1 MLWKVIACWSSY
13 EYKDVTR
20 RSRERAK
27 WQKEGRIRWGGG
39 TEWRSKVTSRP
50 RVHGLRCQWL
60 KRTWKKK
67 KQPTL
72 KGIVMKFCWI
82 GVMQNFSH
90 ISPWHL
96 QYNLYFS
103 WLYCRVE
110 SILGCPVFHLWGGC
124 GVKTVAVESIPVF
137 WVMVCVCACVFVVKW
152 DQLIH
157 MIFKIA
163 L

>member
-1 MLWKVIACWSSY
+1 MLWKVIVCWSNY

-27 WQKEGRIRWGGG
+27 WQKKGRIRWGGG
-39 TEWRSKVTSRP
+39 TEWRSRVTSRP

-67 KQPTL
+67 KQETL
-72 KGIVMKFCWI
+72 KGIVMQFCWI

-96 QYNLYFS
+96 HYNLYFS
-103 WLYCRVE
+103 WLYCRSWIYFGMPCISSLRRVWSKNYSCWE
-110 SILGCPVFHLWGGC
+110 HPNVLGTGL
-124 GVKTVAVESIPVF
+124 
-137 WVMVCVCACVFVVKW
+137 CVGLYFCCKMGLTYTYDF
-152 DQLIH
+152 
-157 MIFKIA
+157 
-163 L
+163 